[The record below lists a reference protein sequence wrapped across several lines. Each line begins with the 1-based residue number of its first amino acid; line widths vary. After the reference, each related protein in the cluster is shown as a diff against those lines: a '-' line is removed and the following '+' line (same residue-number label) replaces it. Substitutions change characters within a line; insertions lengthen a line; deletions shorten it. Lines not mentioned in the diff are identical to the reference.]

1 MIAVY
6 QCKEFPSD
14 DSPPRQLYMVISES
28 VFLLLEPGSEWKN
41 LSTLILY
48 ANLYALERIERDL
61 DTPNKITFY
70 WNVQSYKVIVVLLQE
85 HYKQELYV
93 DKANYCIS
101 HLLAQVDKLG
111 ISSDRMIKNKYKF
124 LENEVTD
131 VTIKRFDIENFLEE
145 INELEK
151 IIAGNCSFENI
162 QILIEKYQKV
172 YIELKQVIEYYSALG
187 DNKFMAYL
195 DKMKALITK
204 DNLQFTNDSLTSNE
218 EKKMENLEEEKFII
232 NDSEINLD
240 DQKVGNEM
248 NNTTSLI
255 SNGDNKEENE
265 LKINNEILNDE
276 VKEGSESTVRINKEI
291 NNPEENKKEINKNKV
306 EISKLNE
313 ENKDIEIINS
323 EYKEHINENLIEK
336 ENEFIGNKYEEENKS
351 TEIKDKEGSKETE
364 DKLIKENKPETKE
377 KLPSNTNNENIN
389 ESNEKIKVKDIN
401 SISENNDKDTN

>member
-131 VTIKRFDIENFLEE
+131 VTIKRFDI
-145 INELEK
+145 
-151 IIAGNCSFENI
+151 
-162 QILIEKYQKV
+162 
-172 YIELKQVIEYYSALG
+172 
-187 DNKFMAYL
+187 
-195 DKMKALITK
+195 
-204 DNLQFTNDSLTSNE
+204 
-218 EKKMENLEEEKFII
+218 
-232 NDSEINLD
+232 
-240 DQKVGNEM
+240 
-248 NNTTSLI
+248 
-255 SNGDNKEENE
+255 
-265 LKINNEILNDE
+265 
-276 VKEGSESTVRINKEI
+276 
-291 NNPEENKKEINKNKV
+291 
-306 EISKLNE
+306 
-313 ENKDIEIINS
+313 
-323 EYKEHINENLIEK
+323 
-336 ENEFIGNKYEEENKS
+336 
-351 TEIKDKEGSKETE
+351 
-364 DKLIKENKPETKE
+364 
-377 KLPSNTNNENIN
+377 
-389 ESNEKIKVKDIN
+389 
-401 SISENNDKDTN
+401 